1 MGLKNT
7 RAFITHRLKMQGLV
21 VFDYAR
27 DFPKA
32 WADLTGWIQEGR
44 LKYREDVVEGLEALP
59 AAFVGL
65 FNGENFG
72 RKLARLV

>member
-1 MGLKNT
+1 
-7 RAFITHRLKMQGLV
+7 MQGLV

-27 DFPKA
+27 EFPKA
-32 WADLTGWIQEGR
+32 WAELTGWIQDGR
-44 LKYREDVVEGLEALP
+44 LKYREDIVDGLEALP

-72 RKLARLV
+72 RKLARLIP